1 MLKNSE
7 NSADQLANQAKKQIR
22 DHVKTNEELIKENDD
37 LRLENAALVH
47 TDRAP
52 KKRYE
57 PVDKKSLEK
66 MELAVRRFQIAKRRK
81 KVPDDTRLSTNDL
94 RAFQK
99 NQITTILKDF
109 KAILC
114 PFKSIMKI
122 ALFGRQ
128 PQKLLPMFKPRLF
141 SDGFAFSKKGFN
153 SPSQLK
159 RFLSDFNIHVK
170 MPTYHKTQDFMW
182 VMPTESNLDL
192 SYMLG
197 QLRKALMA

>member
-66 MELAVRRFQIAKRRK
+66 MELAVRRF
-81 KVPDDTRLSTNDL
+81 
-94 RAFQK
+94 
-99 NQITTILKDF
+99 
-109 KAILC
+109 
-114 PFKSIMKI
+114 
-122 ALFGRQ
+122 
-128 PQKLLPMFKPRLF
+128 
-141 SDGFAFSKKGFN
+141 
-153 SPSQLK
+153 
-159 RFLSDFNIHVK
+159 
-170 MPTYHKTQDFMW
+170 
-182 VMPTESNLDL
+182 
-192 SYMLG
+192 
-197 QLRKALMA
+197 